1 MVKAATLL
9 AAALATASVSLIS
22 VPAFADD
29 TFTVAPMPPGD
40 TRSKFVPPSGAVFV
54 VDQKTGAIALCF
66 PDTDKDNNYVVT
78 CTPSVN
84 LPLASGSGSGQ

>member
-9 AAALATASVSLIS
+9 LAAVATASISL
-22 VPAFADD
+22 PAFADD
-29 TFTVAPMPPGD
+29 TFTVTPMPPGD

-54 VDQKTGAIALCF
+54 VDQKTGAIAMCF

-84 LPLASGSGSGQ
+84 LPLASGQ